1 VIRRHFFLV
10 AAVVAVLLML
20 VAGGLKLAFGGK
32 APGAGGP
39 GGGGGG
45 RAIAVSQIVVQPRA
59 FTDRIEVLGVAKG
72 RQSVTITSNT
82 AELITA
88 VHFSDGQVV
97 SKGQVL
103 VELKADQET
112 AGIAQAQAQLS
123 QAEREYTRWKTL
135 ADRGIAPRASA
146 EQYMAAR
153 DTARAA
159 LASASAQKLDKVIRA
174 PFAGRVGITDIAPGA
189 LISPGTP
196 IVTLDDVSLIRV
208 DFSVPDRYLPI
219 LREGLT
225 ISAAPDALPGETFT
239 GRIAQIDTR
248 IDPTTRALKARA
260 EFPNADGRLKP
271 GMLIKVG
278 IDQGQRQGVAVP
290 ESAIQFEGSQA
301 SVFLIAKGP
310 KGQVAR
316 RTAVQTGLSS
326 DGFVEIVSGLKA
338 GDHIVADGL
347 NRVQDGAAIGG
358 GKGGP
363 GSAQGGGQKSGQQKK
378 AG

>member
-20 VAGGLKLAFGGK
+20 LIGGLKLAFGGK
-32 APGAGGP
+32 TPGQSGP
-39 GGGGGG
+39 GGGGG
-45 RAIAVSQIVVQPRA
+45 RATPVSLVVAQPRA
-59 FTDRIEVLGVAKG
+59 FTDRVEVLGVAKG

-88 VHFSDGQVV
+88 VHFRDGQIV

-103 VELKADQET
+103 VELKGDQED
-112 AGIAQAQAQLS
+112 AGIAQAQAQLA
-123 QAEREYTRWKTL
+123 QADREYTRWKTL
-135 ADRGIAPRASA
+135 AEKGIAPRASA
-146 EQYMAAR
+146 DQYLAAR

-174 PFAGRVGITDIAPGA
+174 PFSGRVGISDIAPGA
-189 LISPGTP
+189 LISPGTA
-196 IVTLDDVSLIRV
+196 IVSLDDVSVIRV

-219 LREGLT
+219 LREGLSIT
-225 ISAAPDALPGETFT
+225 AKPDALPGEVFV

-248 IDPTTRALKARA
+248 IDPATRALKARA

-278 IDQGQRQGVAVP
+278 VDQGQHQNVAVP
-290 ESAIQFEGSQA
+290 EAAVQFEGNQA

-316 RTAVQTGLSS
+316 RTAVQTGITAE
-326 DGFVEIVSGLKA
+326 GFIEITSGLKA
-338 GDHIVADGL
+338 GDKIVGDGL
-347 NRVQDGAAIGG
+347 NRVQDGAPVNPGG
-358 GKGGP
+358 GKGDK
-363 GSAQGGGQKSGQQKK
+363 AQGDQSKGGHKPK